1 MALEILPGLE
11 RFLRRGL
18 DRDLAEIIAVG
29 ESPFFE
35 CQFMREA
42 LLRQFP
48 AQHANLAQNME
59 RPEIDPP
66 LVELAQ
72 EALLALRE
80 ELGDRPLSLR
90 DFIDLI
96 ALLHHRQ
103 RRRADHPV
111 ADTISF
117 QFESLQLL
125 PLLRNL

>member
-1 MALEILPGLE
+1 
-11 RFLRRGL
+11 
-18 DRDLAEIIAVG
+18 
-29 ESPFFE
+29 
-35 CQFMREA
+35 MREA

-48 AQHANLAQNME
+48 AQHANRAQDME
-59 RPEIDPP
+59 RPEIDPT

-72 EALLALRE
+72 EALLVLRE

-96 ALLHHRQ
+96 APLDYRK

-117 QFESLQLL
+117 QFE
-125 PLLRNL
+125 PL